1 MENYKE
7 MIPAEYWQTQASEWH
22 ERYKEALKYE
32 LDHAAFKEALER
44 LASGKWT
51 ADRGRAIA
59 QKVLNSR
66 RVQ

>member
-1 MENYKE
+1 MEDSKT
-7 MIPAEYWQTQASEWH
+7 EYWQTQALEWH
-22 ERYKEALKYE
+22 ERYKAALKYE
-32 LDHAAFKEALER
+32 LDHASFKEALER

-59 QKVLNSR
+59 QRALDTR

>member
-1 MENYKE
+1 MEDSKT
-7 MIPAEYWQTQASEWH
+7 EYWQTQALEWH

-32 LDHAAFKEALER
+32 LDHASFKEALER
-44 LASGKWT
+44 LASGRWT

-59 QKVLNSR
+59 QRALDTR